1 MDYYADQ
8 ILEHYRH
15 PQNSGKIARPT
26 ASVSLSNMLCG
37 DKIKVTI
44 KVEKGVLKD
53 FKFMSNG
60 CAISIASA
68 SLLSQAIIGKKI
80 NKIMEMDAAAI
91 LKLLV
96 IPVGFNRIKCM
107 MLPLEAVKKAINRFN
122 S

>member
-26 ASVSLSNMLCG
+26 ASATLSNTLCG
-37 DKIKVTI
+37 DKIEVTVKI
-44 KVEKGVLKD
+44 EKGILKD

-68 SLLSQAIIGKKI
+68 SLLSQVIIGKKVHE
-80 NKIMEMDAAAI
+80 IMKMNAAVI
-91 LKLLV
+91 LKLLG

-107 MLPLEAVKKAINRFN
+107 MLPLEAVKKAINN